1 MEFDSLNARDG
12 DNGER
17 RYKEV
22 GSPVVPSLV
31 VDERVYPILHPSQIA
46 SVLEIP
52 SSELEN
58 DNIRLAWDTV
68 SILESWLEVL
78 LPSAS
83 WDQIVKPTR
92 SRGRTVRNLTVN
104 AFHPF
109 ELLPIAWRDCRFDWY
124 PEEDAQRER
133 EITDFAE
140 LNDSARKIFNKWQ
153 MFLMEAEDE
162 FEARD
167 PLVTSSR
174 GDAPFSIVLRSQ
186 RWHVAFHYRQIV
198 DFLTTE
204 GVDTKGAL
212 DVEGFTDLGLPPEI
226 Y

>member
-1 MEFDSLNARDG
+1 MEFRSLNARDG
-12 DNGER
+12 GEGER
-17 RYKEV
+17 QYKEA
-22 GSPVVPSLV
+22 GSPVVPSLA
-31 VDERVYPILHPSQIA
+31 VDERVYPILHVSQIA
-46 SVLEIP
+46 SVLELP
-52 SSELEN
+52 KSDFEN
-58 DNIRLAWDTV
+58 ENLRLAWDTV
-68 SILESWLEVL
+68 SILENWLEEV

-83 WDQIVKPTR
+83 WDQILKPTP

-109 ELLPIAWRDCRFDWY
+109 ELLPIAWRECRFDWY

-133 EITDFAE
+133 SITDFAA
-140 LNDSARKIFNKWQ
+140 LNDYARKIFNKWQ

-162 FEARD
+162 LEERD
-167 PLVTSSR
+167 PLVTSTR

-186 RWHVAFHYRQIV
+186 RWHVAFHHRQIL
-198 DFLTTE
+198 DFLTRE

-212 DVEGFTDLGLPPEI
+212 DVEGFTDLDLPAEV